1 MSSDLPVKIFRGF
14 PGNIIHIC
22 HFNILNTVAVGTDKM
37 MCVPSVPA
45 RLLDS
50 GGGEAKRRW
59 AGGIAALIGLLP
71 RQHTL

>member
-1 MSSDLPVKIFRGF
+1 
-14 PGNIIHIC
+14 
-22 HFNILNTVAVGTDKM
+22 